1 MNFLLGNYIQL
12 EGCFCKLFNFKNYMT
27 YSCGCDNYLFLVD
40 LFILTEIKMDHKY
53 VDLS

>member
-1 MNFLLGNYIQL
+1 
-12 EGCFCKLFNFKNYMT
+12 MT
-27 YSCGCDNYLFLVD
+27 YFCGCDNYLFLVD